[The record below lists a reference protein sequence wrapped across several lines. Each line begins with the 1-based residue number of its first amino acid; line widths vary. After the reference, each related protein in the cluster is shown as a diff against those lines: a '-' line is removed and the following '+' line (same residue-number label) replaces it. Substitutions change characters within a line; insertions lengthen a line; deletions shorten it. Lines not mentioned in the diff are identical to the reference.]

1 MLHSEHIGAIFILY
15 SLFIIFRSV
24 STIFFIHF
32 LFYFLKNPWH
42 LFLFITLFIFIW
54 DSPYSHSLRSFS
66 SAVKLLVTT
75 GFISTWGEVARII
88 VLMLL
93 LGEEEGGAFC
103 SNVGGLLVCVVLLG
117 NGLAPMLLFQMF
129 GVDVYRVFFFL
140 FFFSLFT
147 VFVLLHTEFFVL

>member
-1 MLHSEHIGAIFILY
+1 MLFLFSILFLLSFGQSLLFFFYSFFIL
-15 SLFIIFRSV
+15 FKKK
-24 STIFFIHF
+24 
-32 LFYFLKNPWH
+32 KNPWH

-103 SNVGGLLVCVVLLG
+103 SNVEGLLVCVVLLG
-117 NGLAPMLLFQMF
+117 NGLAPMLLFRMF
-129 GVDVYRVFFFL
+129 GVDVYRVFFF
-140 FFFSLFT
+140 FFSSLFLFCYILNSLSFNDT
-147 VFVLLHTEFFVL
+147 G